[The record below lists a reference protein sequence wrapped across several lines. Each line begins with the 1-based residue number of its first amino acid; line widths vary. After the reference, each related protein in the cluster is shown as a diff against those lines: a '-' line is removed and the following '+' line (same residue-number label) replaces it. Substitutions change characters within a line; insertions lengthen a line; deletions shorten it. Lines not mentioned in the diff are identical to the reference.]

1 MYGFFMFHNHTESHV
16 FTTSA
21 SAAFG
26 QIAHRRI
33 FVKCAKINSQYF
45 LKMRIDG
52 FVIATV

>member
-1 MYGFFMFHNHTESHV
+1 MESHV

-21 SAAFG
+21 SAAFDK
-26 QIAHRRI
+26 IVHRRI
-33 FVKCAKINSQYF
+33 FVKCDKINSQYF